1 MKMCKKCGNEISIMS
16 RYIHPIL
23 GKKYIICK
31 SCFIN
36 LEKIIEQW
44 KAFVIANP
52 TNINSI
58 NIDGKTIKNNFEITV
73 TSIMKTYRYVIDEEH
88 SIDYKKNITE
98 HMSINDNRQELF
110 PENILQP
117 IKI

>member
-1 MKMCKKCGNEISIMS
+1 MKMCKKCGNELSIMG

-44 KAFVIANP
+44 KAFVITNP

-58 NIDGKTIKNNFEITV
+58 NMDGKTIKNNFENTV
-73 TSIMKTYRYVIDEEH
+73 TSIMRTYGYVIDEEH

-98 HMSINDNRQELF
+98 HTSINDHKQELF
-110 PENILQP
+110 PENILQS

>member
-1 MKMCKKCGNEISIMS
+1 MCKKCGNELNIMD

-36 LEKIIEQW
+36 LEKILEQW

-58 NIDGKTIKNNFEITV
+58 NIDGKTIKNNFESTV
-73 TSIMKTYRYVIDEEH
+73 TSIMRTYGNVINEEY
-88 SIDYKKNITE
+88 SIDYQKNSRT
-98 HMSINDNRQELF
+98 HKF
-110 PENILQP
+110 
-117 IKI
+117 K